1 MKLHIEKLTSSQRQM
16 LESAVGPGLWE
27 RILDKGTLPQP
38 VLELIIGKLRQR
50 DLLP

>member
-1 MKLHIEKLTSSQRQM
+1 MTLHIKKLTSSQRQM
-16 LESAVGPGLWE
+16 LSSAIGPGLWE
-27 RILDKGTLPQP
+27 RILDKDALPQP